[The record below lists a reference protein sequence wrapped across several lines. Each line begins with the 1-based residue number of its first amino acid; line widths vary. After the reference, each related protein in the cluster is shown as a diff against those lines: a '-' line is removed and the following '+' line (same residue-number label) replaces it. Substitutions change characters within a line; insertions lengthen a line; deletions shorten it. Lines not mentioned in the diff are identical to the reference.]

1 MKIDIAESIREVLCE
16 REPVSI
22 YGLGTLA
29 LKQHPARYGDQRM
42 TMLPP
47 SMTLEFE
54 ESSSTNA
61 RLIQWLMDKYELGQH
76 EAELLLKQFSERVL
90 NTLLNYRKVSISGVA
105 YFERNGDN
113 EIKFEAAPSL
123 VAQFY
128 KGFPEVKLKTET
140 TTAGL
145 ATPPTEKEPADSQE
159 KLISVPEDKNPI
171 EISADIEQPEQ
182 ASSLVSDEEE
192 NLPEE
197 DFDMNRSWG
206 ASDERDQ
213 GKGRR
218 VWGLILIAIAIIAA
232 AVLIVDACRYLRSK
246 AANDKEVRSAENSPL
261 VSASTQDSVSSAII
275 GKDLPAESISDSCII
290 VTGVFGSAAN
300 VAKMSQLIE
309 QAGYEI
315 YIEDRNGF
323 TRVGLSFEC
332 MDVDKSTFIK
342 KIRSEISAKAWY
354 LKPDLYVPFAE

>member
-1 MKIDIAESIREVLCE
+1 LKIDIAESIREVLCE

-22 YGLGTLA
+22 YGLGTLE
-29 LKQHPARYGDQRM
+29 LKQHPARYGDQRV
-42 TMLPP
+42 TLLPP
-47 SMTLEFE
+47 STTLEFK

-61 RLIQWLMDKYELGQH
+61 RLIQWLIDKYELGQQ

-123 VAQFY
+123 LAQFY
-128 KGFPEVKLKTET
+128 KAFPEVKLKSKT

-145 ATPPTEKEPADSQE
+145 ATPLPENESADSQE
-159 KLISVPEDKNPI
+159 KLISGQEDESPI
-171 EISADIEQPEQ
+171 ESSADIEQPEQ

-197 DFDMNRSWG
+197 DFDINMSWG
-206 ASDERDQ
+206 ASDERDK

-218 VWGLILIAIAIIAA
+218 VWGLILIAVAIIAA
-232 AVLIVDACRYLRSK
+232 AVLIVDACRHLRSK
-246 AANDKEVRSAENSPL
+246 AGNDKEATATENSPL
-261 VSASTQDSVSSAII
+261 VSASTQDSVSAAIME
-275 GKDLPAESISDSCII
+275 KDFPAEAISDSCII

-300 VAKMSQLIE
+300 VAKMSQRIE

-332 MDVDKSTFIK
+332 MDVDNSAFIK